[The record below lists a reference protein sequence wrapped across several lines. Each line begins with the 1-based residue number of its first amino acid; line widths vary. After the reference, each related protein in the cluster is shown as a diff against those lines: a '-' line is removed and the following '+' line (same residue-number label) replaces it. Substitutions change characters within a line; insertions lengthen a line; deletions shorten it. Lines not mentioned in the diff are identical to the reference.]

1 MYFCVCKSELH
12 RGRPDVFVHIF
23 MLRAATPK
31 KLNVHSMCA
40 HLHLTVALCSE
51 SPLSV
56 GVYLYVQT
64 VMFLLNVLTGA
75 DMSVNTIG
83 H

>member
-1 MYFCVCKSELH
+1 MCVYLH
-12 RGRPDVFVHIF
+12 
-23 MLRAATPK
+23 
-31 KLNVHSMCA
+31 LNVG
-40 HLHLTVALCSE
+40 LCSE

-56 GVYLYVQT
+56 SVYLYVQT

-75 DMSVNTIG
+75 DTSVNTIG